1 MKELVMSAIEFA
13 LKPQSCI
20 DGLSLVPSEK
30 PSTEAFIA
38 RYEKLTKSRTQS
50 ELDRTSARMNL
61 LAEITGFLAGDARL
75 ETFLIQLTT
84 RIRLVMASDLV
95 LLGLY

>member
-1 MKELVMSAIEFA
+1 MSAIEFA

-38 RYEKLTKSRTQS
+38 RYEKLTNT
-50 ELDRTSARMNL
+50 
-61 LAEITGFLAGDARL
+61 IGTGSNQRADESVGRNHWFPRWGREA
-75 ETFLIQLTT
+75 
-84 RIRLVMASDLV
+84 
-95 LLGLY
+95 